1 MRAATEYARTVVD
14 RGALEKLIPSLERGG
29 YQVVGPVLR
38 DGAIVYDTLKSLD
51 DLPAG
56 WTEEQQPG
64 RYRLRKRGDG
74 SLFGYT
80 VGPQSW
86 KKFLCPPE
94 VRLFQVQR
102 NNGTFHILEESAPPP
117 RYALLGVRACELA
130 AIEAQDRVLAQGRFA
145 DTVYRSR
152 RQQAFIVAVNCTQSA
167 ATCFCA
173 SMQTG
178 PRAKAG
184 FDLALTE
191 MLEDGVSQFV
201 VETGSP
207 QGAEILRQMDSHPAS
222 LEMCR
227 KADEAVTRAAEQT
240 RAINLNGLHGKLA
253 ESFDHPRWEDIAR
266 RCLTC
271 GNCTLVCP
279 TCFCT
284 TVEDTSD
291 VAGQHAA
298 RWRKWDSC
306 FTQTF
311 SYIHGGSVRQ
321 SAKSRY
327 RQWLMHKLA
336 FWTDQFGGSGCVGCG
351 RCITWCPAAIDI
363 TEEVR
368 AIREPIPVSTSQ
380 SREKDDGNT

>member
-1 MRAATEYARTVVD
+1 MSAAGAHTRAVVD
-14 RGALEKLIPSLERGG
+14 RGALEKLIPSLESRG
-29 YQVVGPVLR
+29 YQVVGPVVR

-51 DLPAG
+51 ELPAG

-64 RYRLRKRGDG
+64 RYRLRKREDG
-74 SLFGYT
+74 ALFGYT

-86 KKFLCPPE
+86 KKFFHPPE

-102 NNGTFHILEESAPPP
+102 NNGTFHILEETGPPP

-145 DTVYRSR
+145 DTVYRAR
-152 RQQAFIVAVNCTQSA
+152 RQQAFIVAVHCTESA
-167 ATCFCA
+167 PTCFCA
-173 SMQTG
+173 SMRTG
-178 PRAKAG
+178 PRAAAG

-191 MLEDGVSQFV
+191 IAEDGASRFV
-201 VETGSP
+201 VDIGSS
-207 QGAEILRQMDSHPAS
+207 QGAEILQQMESHPAS
-222 LEMCR
+222 PEICR
-227 KADEAVTRAAEQT
+227 HADEAVARAAQQS
-240 RAINLNGLHGKLA
+240 RAIDIDGLHDKLE
-253 ESFDHPRWEDIAR
+253 ESFDHPRWDDIAR

-291 VAGQHAA
+291 VTCQHAE

-327 RQWLMHKLA
+327 RQWMMHKLA

-368 AIREPIPVSTSQ
+368 AIRDGIPASTTQ

>member
-1 MRAATEYARTVVD
+1 MRPATEYARAVVD
-14 RGALEKLIPSLERGG
+14 RGALEKLIPSLESRG

-56 WTEEQQPG
+56 WAEEQQPG
-64 RYRLRKRGDG
+64 RYRLRKREDG
-74 SLFGYT
+74 ALFGYT

-86 KKFLCPPE
+86 KKFLHPPA

-102 NNGTFHILEESAPPP
+102 NNGTFHILEEAGPPP
-117 RYALLGVRACELA
+117 RYALLGVRSCELA

-145 DTVYRSR
+145 DAVYRAR
-152 RQQAFIVAVNCTQSA
+152 RQQAFVIAVHCTQSA
-167 ATCFCA
+167 PTCFCV
-173 SMQTG
+173 SMHTG
-178 PRAKAG
+178 PRAIAG

-191 MLEDGVSQFV
+191 ILEGGASHFV
-201 VETGSP
+201 VDVGSAR
-207 QGAEILRQMDSHPAS
+207 GAEILRQMGSHPAS
-222 LEMCR
+222 AEVCR
-227 KADEAVTRAAEQT
+227 KADEAVARAAQQS
-240 RAINLNGLHGKLA
+240 RAIDTNGLHDKLA
-253 ESFDHPRWEDIAR
+253 ESFDHPRWDDIAR

-284 TVEDTSD
+284 TIEDTSD
-291 VAGQHAA
+291 VAGQHAE

-321 SAKSRY
+321 SPKSRY

-380 SREKDDGNT
+380 AREKDDGNT